1 MSDRRI
7 RVPGGRRLPPYGEDF
22 VHVEVLSGIV
32 LAAATVAAL
41 VWANVSPSGYEDLWH
56 TELPLDF
63 DLRHAVNDG
72 LMALFFFVV
81 GLEIKRELVEG
92 DLRDRQTAALPVAA
106 AIGGMLVPAAIYLAV
121 NAGGSG
127 HPDGWAIPMATDIA
141 FALAVL
147 AMVGSRIPRE
157 LKLFLLTLAIVDDIG
172 AIVVIALFYADDLA
186 PAWLLA
192 AAAAAVV
199 MVAMRAAGVTHPA
212 WYVAP
217 ALLLWLFT
225 YESGVHAT
233 IAGVALGLLT
243 PTGTV
248 GDREV
253 LRNLEHGLHPW
264 SSFVVVPLFAL
275 ANAGVVLRAD
285 SLEAAATSAVAWGI
299 LLGLVVG
306 KPAGDPGG
314 LGAGRAAEDRHP
326 ARRAAPV
333 TPHRRRRDRR
343 HRVHGVAVR
352 GRPVVRGAPAG
363 RGQGGHPG
371 RVAARRARRGARR
384 APHRARG
391 GGLTGGEPH
400 LEDSG
405 VLHWP
410 GSPPCLR

>member
-7 RVPGGRRLPPYGEDF
+7 RVPGARRLPPYGEDF

-106 AIGGMLVPAAIYLAV
+106 AIGGMLVPAAVYLAV

-147 AMVGSRIPRE
+147 AMVGSRVPRE

-199 MVAMRAAGVTHPA
+199 MIAMRAAGVTHPA

-306 KPAGDPGG
+306 KPLGILGASALAVRLKIATLPGG
-314 LGAGRAAEDRHP
+314 L
-326 ARRAAPV
+326 
-333 TPHRRRRDRR
+333 
-343 HRVHGVAVR
+343 RVSHLSGVAVIAGIGFTVSLFVADLSYGGLR
-352 GRPVVRGAPAG
+352 LGEAKVAILAASLLAGLLGALVVRLAAPK
-363 RGQGGHPG
+363 
-371 RVAARRARRGARR
+371 AA
-384 APHRARG
+384 
-391 GGLTGGEPH
+391 
-400 LEDSG
+400 
-405 VLHWP
+405 V
-410 GSPPCLR
+410 